1 MCLLVALCHNS
12 YFPVFILVLI
22 ALTRSIL
29 PTKHSWPDPAASAS
43 AAPAPSERKGLLSFY
58 PKAVD
63 HHRVGP
69 LLRHVHVTDSDS
81 EKIPNMGM
89 TGGSTT
95 SEGCCGAAMVAC
107 AELVRRLRPVK
118 ASVLAKKRAGNEKKE
133 EADRVPV
140 TATWQEIIAAA
151 SGSNV
156 SLSASRAWRRGRSK
170 EQADSPEEEVS
181 HRCTSH
187 C

>member
-1 MCLLVALCHNS
+1 MLSIYPEAVAH
-12 YFPVFILVLI
+12 
-22 ALTRSIL
+22 
-29 PTKHSWPDPAASAS
+29 D
-43 AAPAPSERKGLLSFY
+43 
-58 PKAVD
+58 
-63 HHRVGP
+63 RVGP

-81 EKIPNMGM
+81 EKIPNISM

-95 SEGCCGAAMVAC
+95 SEGCVGAALVAC

-118 ASVLAKKRAGNEKKE
+118 ASVLAKKRSANEKKE

-140 TATWQEIIAAA
+140 TASWHEIIAAA

-170 EQADSPEEEVS
+170 EQAESPEEEVS